1 MVRTVIVVKWS
12 DIALGHELPVKRGL
26 TCFATAVDPKV
37 VCHEFTG
44 VVPDSPETVGY
55 HDD

>member
-1 MVRTVIVVKWS
+1 MVRTVIVIKWS
-12 DIALGHELPVKRGL
+12 YIALGHELTVERGL

-37 VCHEFTG
+37 VRHELAG